1 MMRQIRTAI
10 LVNAADFK
18 CGAAALVYSVLRK
31 SCEVRIFRVF
41 GDFTSPFTDCWLKK
55 TRNLPMQY
63 EMAPENT
70 PGKPTADLAIA
81 LDAMDLL
88 FTNEIDMFCLCSA
101 GSDFS
106 RLARKLQGYGKEVIG
121 IGLRDSCRA
130 SAVSC
135 RNFIDVNDLMADHGA
150 GLAAIAGGETAPSF
164 SQEPAAAAENETR
177 QASGE
182 GIISGQAAA
191 GINAP
196 GGAAGNS
203 TAAASG
209 AADSPASGTA
219 AAEQGGAAGREWTA
233 PVLPPPFSNPA
244 LPSRDEMERILRKV
258 FRRLSRMHNGSVS
271 LSDLGGEIRVA
282 MPGFRCADYGFAKFS
297 DLVRSFSF
305 LKLTQRPDS
314 SISITLNSAPYDSV
328 SGAGSHGAGAAHSG
342 SESAADQQLPAPF
355 SNPHLPSRS
364 QMESIVR
371 KLYRDIRSQRNEVY
385 LGDLAGP
392 LKISL
397 PGFMCT
403 DYGFEKFIDLIRALG
418 CFELEPREIGGILV
432 TEKTAGP
439 DNEAAAVPQPDA
451 GAASKEAQESPLQA
465 VSGGAEVQPAAPE
478 LPELFSNP
486 SLPSRSEMQKIVM
499 GVFRSIMSLRNVVY
513 LGDIAGT
520 LKIRLPD
527 FRSTDYGFE
536 KFIDFIRALDC
547 FELEPLE
554 IGGILVREKAGS
566 PESDESEAPQP
577 DAGAASQEVAERL
590 RQAESGGTEVQPA
603 APELPEPFSNTSLPS
618 RSEMQKIVMGVFRSI
633 MSLRNVVYLG
643 DIAGTLK
650 IRLPDFRSTDYG
662 FEKFIDFI
670 RALGCFELEPLEI
683 GGILV
688 REKAGSPESDDSA
701 VSRPEDAAVP
711 TAVQSSDPSAAAG
724 GIVIQAAPQLPE
736 PFSNPQFPS
745 KGEMEKILKRIFRNI
760 AAGRKYTHTPV
771 FVSDVAGGLKA
782 AMPGFRCTDYG
793 FGKFLDFMKSFD
805 CFELR
810 PLEAGGIVVRM
821 KVCLHGVMAWKT
833 RQMMIKVCRKLL
845 DGRKQAEVTLG
856 DINQEL
862 CIQMP
867 GFSCRRLGFQSFA
880 DFLGSFSFLKLGPL
894 NGTGTAVT
902 IDRSAMYGNEQFS

>member
-536 KFIDFIRALDC
+536 KFIDFIRAL
-547 FELEPLE
+547 
-554 IGGILVREKAGS
+554 
-566 PESDESEAPQP
+566 
-577 DAGAASQEVAERL
+577 
-590 RQAESGGTEVQPA
+590 
-603 APELPEPFSNTSLPS
+603 
-618 RSEMQKIVMGVFRSI
+618 
-633 MSLRNVVYLG
+633 
-643 DIAGTLK
+643 
-650 IRLPDFRSTDYG
+650 
-662 FEKFIDFI
+662 
-670 RALGCFELEPLEI
+670 GCFELEPLEI

-701 VSRPEDAAVP
+701 VSRPEDAAVH

>member
-1 MMRQIRTAI
+1 MRQIRTAI

-271 LSDLGGEIRVA
+271 LSDLGGDIRVA

-566 PESDESEAPQP
+566 PESD
-577 DAGAASQEVAERL
+577 
-590 RQAESGGTEVQPA
+590 
-603 APELPEPFSNTSLPS
+603 
-618 RSEMQKIVMGVFRSI
+618 
-633 MSLRNVVYLG
+633 
-643 DIAGTLK
+643 
-650 IRLPDFRSTDYG
+650 
-662 FEKFIDFI
+662 
-670 RALGCFELEPLEI
+670 
-683 GGILV
+683 
-688 REKAGSPESDDSA
+688 DSA
-701 VSRPEDAAVP
+701 VSRPEDAAVH

-724 GIVIQAAPQLPE
+724 GIVIQAAPQLPD

-880 DFLGSFSFLKLGPL
+880 DFLGSFSFLKRGPL

>member
-1 MMRQIRTAI
+1 MRQIRTAI

-536 KFIDFIRALDC
+536 KFIDFIRAL
-547 FELEPLE
+547 
-554 IGGILVREKAGS
+554 
-566 PESDESEAPQP
+566 
-577 DAGAASQEVAERL
+577 
-590 RQAESGGTEVQPA
+590 
-603 APELPEPFSNTSLPS
+603 
-618 RSEMQKIVMGVFRSI
+618 
-633 MSLRNVVYLG
+633 
-643 DIAGTLK
+643 
-650 IRLPDFRSTDYG
+650 
-662 FEKFIDFI
+662 
-670 RALGCFELEPLEI
+670 GCFELEPLEI

-701 VSRPEDAAVP
+701 VSRPEDAAVL

>member
-196 GGAAGNS
+196 GRAAGNS

-566 PESDESEAPQP
+566 PESD
-577 DAGAASQEVAERL
+577 
-590 RQAESGGTEVQPA
+590 
-603 APELPEPFSNTSLPS
+603 
-618 RSEMQKIVMGVFRSI
+618 
-633 MSLRNVVYLG
+633 
-643 DIAGTLK
+643 
-650 IRLPDFRSTDYG
+650 
-662 FEKFIDFI
+662 
-670 RALGCFELEPLEI
+670 
-683 GGILV
+683 
-688 REKAGSPESDDSA
+688 DSA
-701 VSRPEDAAVP
+701 VSRPEDAAVH

>member
-451 GAASKEAQESPLQA
+451 GAAS
-465 VSGGAEVQPAAPE
+465 
-478 LPELFSNP
+478 
-486 SLPSRSEMQKIVM
+486 
-499 GVFRSIMSLRNVVY
+499 
-513 LGDIAGT
+513 
-520 LKIRLPD
+520 
-527 FRSTDYGFE
+527 
-536 KFIDFIRALDC
+536 
-547 FELEPLE
+547 
-554 IGGILVREKAGS
+554 
-566 PESDESEAPQP
+566 
-577 DAGAASQEVAERL
+577 QEVAERL

-701 VSRPEDAAVP
+701 VSRPEDAAVH

>member
-1 MMRQIRTAI
+1 MRQIRTAI

-271 LSDLGGEIRVA
+271 LSDLGGEIRGA

-566 PESDESEAPQP
+566 PESD
-577 DAGAASQEVAERL
+577 
-590 RQAESGGTEVQPA
+590 
-603 APELPEPFSNTSLPS
+603 
-618 RSEMQKIVMGVFRSI
+618 
-633 MSLRNVVYLG
+633 
-643 DIAGTLK
+643 
-650 IRLPDFRSTDYG
+650 
-662 FEKFIDFI
+662 
-670 RALGCFELEPLEI
+670 
-683 GGILV
+683 
-688 REKAGSPESDDSA
+688 DSA
-701 VSRPEDAAVP
+701 VSRPEDAAVH

-724 GIVIQAAPQLPE
+724 GIVIQAAPQLPD

>member
-1 MMRQIRTAI
+1 MRQIRTAI

-566 PESDESEAPQP
+566 PESD
-577 DAGAASQEVAERL
+577 
-590 RQAESGGTEVQPA
+590 
-603 APELPEPFSNTSLPS
+603 
-618 RSEMQKIVMGVFRSI
+618 
-633 MSLRNVVYLG
+633 
-643 DIAGTLK
+643 
-650 IRLPDFRSTDYG
+650 
-662 FEKFIDFI
+662 
-670 RALGCFELEPLEI
+670 
-683 GGILV
+683 
-688 REKAGSPESDDSA
+688 DSA
-701 VSRPEDAAVP
+701 VSRPEDAAVL

-724 GIVIQAAPQLPE
+724 GIVIQAAPQLPD

>member
-566 PESDESEAPQP
+566 PESD
-577 DAGAASQEVAERL
+577 
-590 RQAESGGTEVQPA
+590 
-603 APELPEPFSNTSLPS
+603 
-618 RSEMQKIVMGVFRSI
+618 
-633 MSLRNVVYLG
+633 
-643 DIAGTLK
+643 
-650 IRLPDFRSTDYG
+650 
-662 FEKFIDFI
+662 
-670 RALGCFELEPLEI
+670 
-683 GGILV
+683 
-688 REKAGSPESDDSA
+688 DSA

>member
-1 MMRQIRTAI
+1 MRQIRTAI

-566 PESDESEAPQP
+566 PESD
-577 DAGAASQEVAERL
+577 
-590 RQAESGGTEVQPA
+590 
-603 APELPEPFSNTSLPS
+603 
-618 RSEMQKIVMGVFRSI
+618 
-633 MSLRNVVYLG
+633 
-643 DIAGTLK
+643 
-650 IRLPDFRSTDYG
+650 
-662 FEKFIDFI
+662 
-670 RALGCFELEPLEI
+670 
-683 GGILV
+683 
-688 REKAGSPESDDSA
+688 DSA
-701 VSRPEDAAVP
+701 VSRPEDAAVL

>member
-135 RNFIDVNDLMADHGA
+135 RNFIDVHDLMADHGA

-536 KFIDFIRALDC
+536 KFIDFIRAL
-547 FELEPLE
+547 
-554 IGGILVREKAGS
+554 
-566 PESDESEAPQP
+566 
-577 DAGAASQEVAERL
+577 
-590 RQAESGGTEVQPA
+590 
-603 APELPEPFSNTSLPS
+603 
-618 RSEMQKIVMGVFRSI
+618 
-633 MSLRNVVYLG
+633 
-643 DIAGTLK
+643 
-650 IRLPDFRSTDYG
+650 
-662 FEKFIDFI
+662 
-670 RALGCFELEPLEI
+670 GCFELEPLEI

-701 VSRPEDAAVP
+701 VSRPEDAAVL

>member
-1 MMRQIRTAI
+1 MRQIRTAI

-536 KFIDFIRALDC
+536 KFIDFIRAL
-547 FELEPLE
+547 
-554 IGGILVREKAGS
+554 
-566 PESDESEAPQP
+566 
-577 DAGAASQEVAERL
+577 
-590 RQAESGGTEVQPA
+590 
-603 APELPEPFSNTSLPS
+603 
-618 RSEMQKIVMGVFRSI
+618 
-633 MSLRNVVYLG
+633 
-643 DIAGTLK
+643 
-650 IRLPDFRSTDYG
+650 
-662 FEKFIDFI
+662 
-670 RALGCFELEPLEI
+670 GCFELEPLEI

-701 VSRPEDAAVP
+701 VSRPEDAAVH

>member
-566 PESDESEAPQP
+566 PESD
-577 DAGAASQEVAERL
+577 
-590 RQAESGGTEVQPA
+590 
-603 APELPEPFSNTSLPS
+603 
-618 RSEMQKIVMGVFRSI
+618 
-633 MSLRNVVYLG
+633 
-643 DIAGTLK
+643 
-650 IRLPDFRSTDYG
+650 
-662 FEKFIDFI
+662 
-670 RALGCFELEPLEI
+670 
-683 GGILV
+683 
-688 REKAGSPESDDSA
+688 DSA
-701 VSRPEDAAVP
+701 VSRPEDAAVL

-880 DFLGSFSFLKLGPL
+880 DFLGSFSFLRLAPL
-894 NGTGTAVT
+894 NGTGAAVT

>member
-1 MMRQIRTAI
+1 MRQIRTAI

-566 PESDESEAPQP
+566 PESD
-577 DAGAASQEVAERL
+577 
-590 RQAESGGTEVQPA
+590 
-603 APELPEPFSNTSLPS
+603 
-618 RSEMQKIVMGVFRSI
+618 
-633 MSLRNVVYLG
+633 
-643 DIAGTLK
+643 
-650 IRLPDFRSTDYG
+650 
-662 FEKFIDFI
+662 
-670 RALGCFELEPLEI
+670 
-683 GGILV
+683 
-688 REKAGSPESDDSA
+688 DSA
-701 VSRPEDAAVP
+701 VSRPEDAAVH

-724 GIVIQAAPQLPE
+724 GIVIQAAPQLPD

>member
-536 KFIDFIRALDC
+536 KFIDFIRAL
-547 FELEPLE
+547 
-554 IGGILVREKAGS
+554 
-566 PESDESEAPQP
+566 
-577 DAGAASQEVAERL
+577 
-590 RQAESGGTEVQPA
+590 
-603 APELPEPFSNTSLPS
+603 
-618 RSEMQKIVMGVFRSI
+618 
-633 MSLRNVVYLG
+633 
-643 DIAGTLK
+643 
-650 IRLPDFRSTDYG
+650 
-662 FEKFIDFI
+662 
-670 RALGCFELEPLEI
+670 GCFELEPLEI

-701 VSRPEDAAVP
+701 VSRPEDAAVL

-833 RQMMIKVCRKLL
+833 RQMMLKVCRKLL

>member
-566 PESDESEAPQP
+566 PESD
-577 DAGAASQEVAERL
+577 
-590 RQAESGGTEVQPA
+590 
-603 APELPEPFSNTSLPS
+603 
-618 RSEMQKIVMGVFRSI
+618 
-633 MSLRNVVYLG
+633 
-643 DIAGTLK
+643 
-650 IRLPDFRSTDYG
+650 
-662 FEKFIDFI
+662 
-670 RALGCFELEPLEI
+670 
-683 GGILV
+683 
-688 REKAGSPESDDSA
+688 DSA
-701 VSRPEDAAVP
+701 VSRPEDAAVL

>member
-196 GGAAGNS
+196 GRAAGNS

-536 KFIDFIRALDC
+536 KFIDFIRAL
-547 FELEPLE
+547 
-554 IGGILVREKAGS
+554 
-566 PESDESEAPQP
+566 
-577 DAGAASQEVAERL
+577 
-590 RQAESGGTEVQPA
+590 
-603 APELPEPFSNTSLPS
+603 
-618 RSEMQKIVMGVFRSI
+618 
-633 MSLRNVVYLG
+633 
-643 DIAGTLK
+643 
-650 IRLPDFRSTDYG
+650 
-662 FEKFIDFI
+662 
-670 RALGCFELEPLEI
+670 GCFELEPLEI

-701 VSRPEDAAVP
+701 VSRPEDAAVH

>member
-1 MMRQIRTAI
+1 MRQIRTAI

-566 PESDESEAPQP
+566 PESD
-577 DAGAASQEVAERL
+577 
-590 RQAESGGTEVQPA
+590 
-603 APELPEPFSNTSLPS
+603 
-618 RSEMQKIVMGVFRSI
+618 
-633 MSLRNVVYLG
+633 
-643 DIAGTLK
+643 
-650 IRLPDFRSTDYG
+650 
-662 FEKFIDFI
+662 
-670 RALGCFELEPLEI
+670 
-683 GGILV
+683 
-688 REKAGSPESDDSA
+688 DSA

>member
-1 MMRQIRTAI
+1 MRQIRTAI

-271 LSDLGGEIRVA
+271 LSDLGGEIRGA

-566 PESDESEAPQP
+566 PESD
-577 DAGAASQEVAERL
+577 
-590 RQAESGGTEVQPA
+590 
-603 APELPEPFSNTSLPS
+603 
-618 RSEMQKIVMGVFRSI
+618 
-633 MSLRNVVYLG
+633 
-643 DIAGTLK
+643 
-650 IRLPDFRSTDYG
+650 
-662 FEKFIDFI
+662 
-670 RALGCFELEPLEI
+670 
-683 GGILV
+683 
-688 REKAGSPESDDSA
+688 DSA
-701 VSRPEDAAVP
+701 VSRPEDAAVL

-880 DFLGSFSFLKLGPL
+880 DFLGSFSFLRLAPL
-894 NGTGTAVT
+894 NGTGAAVT

>member
-1 MMRQIRTAI
+1 MRQIRTAI

-513 LGDIAGT
+513 LGDIA
-520 LKIRLPD
+520 
-527 FRSTDYGFE
+527 
-536 KFIDFIRALDC
+536 
-547 FELEPLE
+547 ELEPLE

-643 DIAGTLK
+643 DIA
-650 IRLPDFRSTDYG
+650 
-662 FEKFIDFI
+662 
-670 RALGCFELEPLEI
+670 
-683 GGILV
+683 
-688 REKAGSPESDDSA
+688 AGS
-701 VSRPEDAAVP
+701 
-711 TAVQSSDPSAAAG
+711 
-724 GIVIQAAPQLPE
+724 
-736 PFSNPQFPS
+736 
-745 KGEMEKILKRIFRNI
+745 
-760 AAGRKYTHTPV
+760 
-771 FVSDVAGGLKA
+771 
-782 AMPGFRCTDYG
+782 
-793 FGKFLDFMKSFD
+793 
-805 CFELR
+805 
-810 PLEAGGIVVRM
+810 
-821 KVCLHGVMAWKT
+821 W
-833 RQMMIKVCRKLL
+833 LL
-845 DGRKQAEVTLG
+845 
-856 DINQEL
+856 
-862 CIQMP
+862 
-867 GFSCRRLGFQSFA
+867 
-880 DFLGSFSFLKLGPL
+880 
-894 NGTGTAVT
+894 
-902 IDRSAMYGNEQFS
+902 

>member
-566 PESDESEAPQP
+566 PESD
-577 DAGAASQEVAERL
+577 
-590 RQAESGGTEVQPA
+590 
-603 APELPEPFSNTSLPS
+603 
-618 RSEMQKIVMGVFRSI
+618 
-633 MSLRNVVYLG
+633 
-643 DIAGTLK
+643 
-650 IRLPDFRSTDYG
+650 
-662 FEKFIDFI
+662 
-670 RALGCFELEPLEI
+670 
-683 GGILV
+683 
-688 REKAGSPESDDSA
+688 DSA
-701 VSRPEDAAVP
+701 VSRPEDAAVL

-724 GIVIQAAPQLPE
+724 GIVIQAAPQLPD

>member
-536 KFIDFIRALDC
+536 KFIDFIRAL
-547 FELEPLE
+547 
-554 IGGILVREKAGS
+554 
-566 PESDESEAPQP
+566 
-577 DAGAASQEVAERL
+577 
-590 RQAESGGTEVQPA
+590 
-603 APELPEPFSNTSLPS
+603 
-618 RSEMQKIVMGVFRSI
+618 
-633 MSLRNVVYLG
+633 
-643 DIAGTLK
+643 
-650 IRLPDFRSTDYG
+650 
-662 FEKFIDFI
+662 
-670 RALGCFELEPLEI
+670 GCFELEPLEI

>member
-566 PESDESEAPQP
+566 PESD
-577 DAGAASQEVAERL
+577 
-590 RQAESGGTEVQPA
+590 
-603 APELPEPFSNTSLPS
+603 
-618 RSEMQKIVMGVFRSI
+618 
-633 MSLRNVVYLG
+633 
-643 DIAGTLK
+643 
-650 IRLPDFRSTDYG
+650 
-662 FEKFIDFI
+662 
-670 RALGCFELEPLEI
+670 
-683 GGILV
+683 
-688 REKAGSPESDDSA
+688 DSA
-701 VSRPEDAAVP
+701 VSRPEDAAVH

>member
-536 KFIDFIRALDC
+536 KFIDFIRAL
-547 FELEPLE
+547 
-554 IGGILVREKAGS
+554 
-566 PESDESEAPQP
+566 
-577 DAGAASQEVAERL
+577 
-590 RQAESGGTEVQPA
+590 
-603 APELPEPFSNTSLPS
+603 
-618 RSEMQKIVMGVFRSI
+618 
-633 MSLRNVVYLG
+633 
-643 DIAGTLK
+643 
-650 IRLPDFRSTDYG
+650 
-662 FEKFIDFI
+662 
-670 RALGCFELEPLEI
+670 GCFELEPLEI

-701 VSRPEDAAVP
+701 VSRPEDAAVL

>member
-566 PESDESEAPQP
+566 PESD
-577 DAGAASQEVAERL
+577 
-590 RQAESGGTEVQPA
+590 
-603 APELPEPFSNTSLPS
+603 
-618 RSEMQKIVMGVFRSI
+618 
-633 MSLRNVVYLG
+633 
-643 DIAGTLK
+643 
-650 IRLPDFRSTDYG
+650 
-662 FEKFIDFI
+662 
-670 RALGCFELEPLEI
+670 
-683 GGILV
+683 
-688 REKAGSPESDDSA
+688 DSA

-724 GIVIQAAPQLPE
+724 GIVIQAAPQLPD

>member
-566 PESDESEAPQP
+566 PESD
-577 DAGAASQEVAERL
+577 
-590 RQAESGGTEVQPA
+590 
-603 APELPEPFSNTSLPS
+603 
-618 RSEMQKIVMGVFRSI
+618 
-633 MSLRNVVYLG
+633 
-643 DIAGTLK
+643 
-650 IRLPDFRSTDYG
+650 
-662 FEKFIDFI
+662 
-670 RALGCFELEPLEI
+670 
-683 GGILV
+683 
-688 REKAGSPESDDSA
+688 DSA
-701 VSRPEDAAVP
+701 VSRPEDAAVH

-724 GIVIQAAPQLPE
+724 GIVIQAAPQLPD